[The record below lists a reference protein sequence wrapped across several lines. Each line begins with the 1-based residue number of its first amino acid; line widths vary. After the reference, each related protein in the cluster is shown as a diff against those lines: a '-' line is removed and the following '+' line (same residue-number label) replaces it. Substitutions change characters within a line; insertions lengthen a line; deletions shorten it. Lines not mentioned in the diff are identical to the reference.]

1 MLCTCA
7 LLRDVHVHCS
17 CQFVVSASGD
27 YSIHSGDPDRLV
39 EWDRIQQ
46 VVRIIM
52 VCIPTCMCLSIHVV
66 IYLEGGEHRGIPT
79 PEVDFPSLEFL
90 KYT

>member
-1 MLCTCA
+1 MLLC
-7 LLRDVHVHCS
+7 DVHVYGS

-46 VVRIIM
+46 VVRKIT
-52 VCIPTCMCLSIHVV
+52 VCLLVCVGLMCIQT
-66 IYLEGGEHRGIPT
+66 G
-79 PEVDFPSLEFL
+79 
-90 KYT
+90 